1 MYQTSKKQAKVIQA
15 CLKPSCKVQLKKDG
29 AEAARVDTPGWTNV
43 RGWTSLDT
51 PQVSTSGRLFLALCH
66 SGFRHGLENW
76 FPRVNLLVAT
86 ELAYSVL
93 FCSCV
98 CFCLYGPFNCISFH
112 KFSRQLSAFSICF
125 FFGLN
130 SAVLV
135 LSTIHLFM
143 KVSPSLDIILSG

>member
-51 PQVSTSGRLFLALCH
+51 PQVSTSGRLFLVLCH

-76 FPRVNLLVAT
+76 FLRVHLLVAT
-86 ELAYSVL
+86 ELAYSV
-93 FCSCV
+93 FVSV
-98 CFCLYGPFNCISFH
+98 SVFIA
-112 KFSRQLSAFSICF
+112 LSTVFYSINSP
-125 FFGLN
+125 GNSPLSH
-130 SAVLV
+130 SAVLLV
-135 LSTIHLFM
+135 LFLSYWSFQLYLSLR
-143 KVSPSLDIILSG
+143 KYPSALI